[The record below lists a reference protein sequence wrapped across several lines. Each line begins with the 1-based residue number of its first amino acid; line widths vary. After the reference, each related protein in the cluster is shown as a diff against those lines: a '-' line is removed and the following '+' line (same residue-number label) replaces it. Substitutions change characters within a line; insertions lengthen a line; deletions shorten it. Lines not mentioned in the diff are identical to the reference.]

1 MESNSWL
8 IILSIC
14 FFIMTLTFVAVIVF
28 ILFAAIELRKAS
40 VALREFLKRTED
52 KMQPVLEQTELTLAS
67 LRKVSEDVKGVTGNV
82 RYVSDSVSEFA
93 VNIRTANALIGELQQ
108 ALTSRASGLR
118 AGLSTA
124 LAVFMG
130 QSRGR

>member
-40 VALREFLKRTED
+40 VSLRQFLARTEE
-52 KMQPVLEQTELTLAS
+52 KMQPVLEQAELALAS
-67 LRKVSEDVKGVTGNV
+67 LRRVSEDVKGVSGNV
-82 RYVSDSVSEFA
+82 RNVSDSVNEFA
-93 VNIRTANALIGELQQ
+93 GNIRAANALLGEIQN
-108 ALTSRASGLR
+108 ALTIRASGLR

>member
-40 VALREFLKRTED
+40 VSLREFLNRTEE
-52 KMQPVLEQTELTLAS
+52 KMQPVLQQTELTLAT
-67 LRKVSEDVKGVTGNV
+67 LRRVSEDVKGVTGNV
-82 RYVSDSVSEFA
+82 RSVSDSVNEFSG
-93 VNIRTANALIGELQQ
+93 NIRVANALVGELQT

-118 AGLSTA
+118 AGLSAA